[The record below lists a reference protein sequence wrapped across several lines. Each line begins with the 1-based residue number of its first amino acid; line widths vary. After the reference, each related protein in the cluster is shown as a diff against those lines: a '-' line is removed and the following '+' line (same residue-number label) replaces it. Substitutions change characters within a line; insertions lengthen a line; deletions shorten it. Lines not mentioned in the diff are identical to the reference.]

1 MENQQTQTT
10 STLKLEE
17 AKPAVAAATEPV
29 TAPVDAGVPVGE
41 GEGEG
46 EVVATEAAPE
56 PKGEES
62 PLQLTPAVGL
72 LAVLLVGLVSVVV
85 VRLRK

>member
-1 MENQQTQTT
+1 ML
-10 STLKLEE
+10 SPF
-17 AKPAVAAATEPV
+17 AS
-29 TAPVDAGVPVGE
+29 DIG
-41 GEGEG
+41 
-46 EVVATEAAPE
+46 APE